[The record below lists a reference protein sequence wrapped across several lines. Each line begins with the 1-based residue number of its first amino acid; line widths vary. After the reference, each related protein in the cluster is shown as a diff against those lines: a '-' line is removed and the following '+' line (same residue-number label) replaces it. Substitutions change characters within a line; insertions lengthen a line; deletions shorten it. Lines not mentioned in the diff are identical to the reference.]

1 MLLAELSGLN
11 KITHGNTYNVWP
23 REGTQEMTLLLLLL
37 LLLLLNTTTIITV
50 TVIIEGIQSPSSL
63 LAPYL

>member
-1 MLLAELSGLN
+1 MLLAELSRLN

-37 LLLLLNTTTIITV
+37 LLVNTTTIITA
-50 TVIIEGIQSPSSL
+50 TVITEGSQSPSSI